1 MDRLQRWLNKS
12 EAELLGLKVKE
23 NAKGRTQNRYR
34 ITDEQFDDVLR
45 LRATPNKRK
54 FIETIKKLDKNGKVI
69 SSTEKLQSKPI
80 EVPENFEVIK
90 VSTSKTTGQQ
100 WIQYAPKKVE
110 KGEVEE
116 HNYFKVRDYLI
127 EEMKSYA
134 PKYPKVKYKE
144 SKESHC
150 LVFDPADIHIGK
162 IASSFETGE
171 DYNSQIAVSRVMN
184 GLEGILNKAKGFNFD
199 KVIFVAGNDIL
210 HVDSPGN
217 TTTSGTRQDVDG
229 MWYDA
234 FLMAKKLLVDVI
246 ELLMQVAP
254 VEVVFNPSNHDFMS
268 GFMLLDSVSSWFH
281 KSEDVAFDCDMSHR
295 KYTKYYDNLI
305 CTTHMDGAKMDL
317 LPVLVAQES
326 KMWDS
331 TTRRYVYG
339 HHVHHKIAKD
349 YPGITLETLRSP
361 SGADSWHHRNGYQHA
376 PVAVEA
382 FIHHKKN
389 GQICRITENF

>member
-1 MDRLQRWLNKS
+1 MSNKVRCRLNKS
-12 EAELLGLKVKE
+12 EAEYLGLEVKE
-23 NAKGRTQNRYR
+23 SEPRRTTSRYT
-34 ITDEQFDDVLR
+34 ITQEQSDEIYKQR
-45 LRATPNKRK
+45 TTPNKRK
-54 FIETIKKLDKNGKVI
+54 FVETIKKLNKDGEVI
-69 SSTEKLQSKPI
+69 QSKPI
-80 EVPENFEVIK
+80 EVPDNFEVIK
-90 VSTSKTTGQQ
+90 VSTQKTSGLQ
-100 WIQYAPKKVE
+100 WVQYAPKKVKE
-110 KGEVEE
+110 GEIEE
-116 HNYFKVRDYLI
+116 HNYFKVRDSLI
-127 EEMKSYA
+127 EEMKSYT
-134 PKYPKVKYKE
+134 PKYPKIKYKAAE
-144 SKESHC
+144 ESHC

-171 DYNSQIAVSRVMN
+171 DYNSQIAVNRVMS
-184 GLEGILNKAKGFNFD
+184 GLKGILNKTKGFKFD

-210 HVDSPGN
+210 HVDSPSN
-217 TTTSGTRQDVDG
+217 TTTSGTKQDTDK
-229 MWYDA
+229 MWYDS
-234 FLMAKKLLVDVI
+234 FMMAKKLLVDVI

-281 KSEDVAFDCDMSHR
+281 RSKDVEFDCNMSHR
-295 KYTKYYDNLI
+295 KYTRYHDNLI

-349 YPGITLETLRSP
+349 FPGITLETLRSP

-382 FIHHKKN
+382 FIHHKKD

>member
-12 EAELLGLKVKE
+12 EAEFLELKVKE

-34 ITDEQFDDVLR
+34 ITEDQFNEVLR

-54 FIETIKKLDKNGKVI
+54 FVETIKKLDKNGKVI

-80 EVPENFEVIK
+80 EVPDNFEVIK

-100 WIQYAPKKVE
+100 WIQYGPKKVE

-116 HNYFKVRDYLI
+116 HNYFKVRDSLI
-127 EEMKSYA
+127 EEMRSYA

-281 KSEDVAFDCDMSHR
+281 KSEDVTFDCDMSHR

-361 SGADSWHHRNGYQHA
+361 SAADSWHHRNGYQHS

-382 FIHHKKN
+382 FIHHKKE

>member
-1 MDRLQRWLNKS
+1 MSKIVKWLNKK
-12 EAELLGLKVKE
+12 EAELLEFKVKE
-23 NAKGRTQNRYR
+23 NEANRKQARYYLTEEQWDSVLKLRTK
-34 ITDEQFDDVLR
+34 
-45 LRATPNKRK
+45 PNKRK
-54 FIETIKKLDKNGKVI
+54 FVETQKKFDKDGEIV
-69 SSTEKLQSKPI
+69 SSVEKLQSKPI
-80 EVPENFEVIK
+80 DIPDGFEVIK
-90 VSTSKTTGQQ
+90 ISTSKTTGQQ
-100 WIQYAPKKVE
+100 WVQYAPRKIGK
-110 KGEVEE
+110 EVEE
-116 HNYFKVRDYLI
+116 HNYFKVRDSLI
-127 EEMKSYA
+127 EEMKLYA
-134 PKYPKVKYKE
+134 PKYPKIEYNNDGKD
-144 SKESHC
+144 SHC

-171 DYNSQIAVSRVMN
+171 DYNSQIAVTRVMS
-184 GLEGILNKAKGFNFD
+184 GLKGILNKAKGFNFD

-210 HVDSPGN
+210 HVDSPSN
-217 TTTSGTRQDVDG
+217 TTTSGTRQDMEG
-229 MWYDA
+229 MWYDS

-254 VEVVFNPSNHDFMS
+254 VEVVFNPSNHDYMS
-268 GFMLLDSVSSWFH
+268 GFMLLDSVSSWFNN
-281 KSEDVAFDCDMSHR
+281 SEDVSFDCDMSHR

-317 LPVLVAQES
+317 LPILVAQES

-382 FIHHKKN
+382 FIHHKKD

>member
-1 MDRLQRWLNKS
+1 MKKLHKWLCKD
-12 EAELLGLKVKE
+12 EAIALDLKPKE
-23 NAKGRTQNRYR
+23 NEKGRKNSRYYVTPEDWEKVVLNR
-34 ITDEQFDDVLR
+34 I
-45 LRATPNKRK
+45 TPNKRE
-54 FIETIKKLDKNGKVI
+54 FVEVIKKLDKNGQI
-69 SSTEKLQSKPI
+69 TSSTEKLQSEPI
-80 EVPENFEVIK
+80 EVPDDFELVKI
-90 VSTSKTTGQQ
+90 STSVTTGQQ
-100 WIQYAPKKVE
+100 WTQYQPKKLE
-110 KGEVEE
+110 KGEIEP
-116 HNYFKVRDYLI
+116 HNYIKVRDSII
-127 EEMKSYA
+127 EEMKLYSPVY
-134 PKYPKVKYKE
+134 PKIKYPNN
-144 SKESHC
+144 KESHC
-150 LVFDPADIHIGK
+150 LVFDPSDIHIGK

-171 DYNSQIAVSRVMN
+171 DYNSQIAVARVMS
-184 GLEGILNKAKGFNFD
+184 GLKGILNKSKGFSFD

-210 HVDSPGN
+210 HVDSPN
-217 TTTSGTRQDVDG
+217 NATTSGTRQDVDG

-268 GFMLLDSVSSWFH
+268 GFMLLDSISSWFN
-281 KSEDVAFDCDMSHR
+281 KSEDVTFDCDMKHR

-317 LPVLVAQES
+317 LPILVAQES

-339 HHVHHKIAKD
+339 HHVHHKLSKD
-349 YPGITLETLRSP
+349 YPGVTLETLRSP

-382 FIHHKKN
+382 YIHHKN
-389 GQICRITENF
+389 QGQVCRITENF